1 MEGSVLLDARVDGRR
16 TAQLEGDFT
25 WVPSV

>member
-1 MEGSVLLDARVDGRR
+1 MEGSVLLDARVGGRT
-16 TAQLEGDFT
+16 TAQLEGDFK